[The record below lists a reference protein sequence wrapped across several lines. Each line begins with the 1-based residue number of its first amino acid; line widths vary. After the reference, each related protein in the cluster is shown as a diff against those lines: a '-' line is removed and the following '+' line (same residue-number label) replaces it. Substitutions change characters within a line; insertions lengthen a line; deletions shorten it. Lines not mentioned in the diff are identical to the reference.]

1 MACESILSPFLLLSS
16 IPLYELIKMLPI
28 QLLMGI
34 WIISS
39 SELLWMQLPWTF
51 GYKYCCKHVF
61 IPLGS
66 ILGVQML
73 SLMIT
78 EYSALEEMILQR
90 GCAIL
95 HSYQHSVRV
104 PGRKPEKRSSC
115 LVPFSGISQTCTAC
129 YSISENSYFMYKFF
143 NCWEWEC
150 KRTANL

>member
-1 MACESILSPFLLLSS
+1 MVCESILSPFLLLSS
-16 IPLYELIKMLPI
+16 IPLYEFIKMLPI

-66 ILGVQML
+66 ILGVEML

-78 EYSALEEMILQR
+78 EYSTLEEMIFQR

-95 HSYQHSVRV
+95 HSYQHCVRV
-104 PGRKPEKRSSC
+104 PGRKSEQTQLILLVSLLWDITDLHC
-115 LVPFSGISQTCTAC
+115 LLFNIWKQLFHVLCQVFSLLGV
-129 YSISENSYFMYKFF
+129 
-143 NCWEWEC
+143 
-150 KRTANL
+150 RV